1 MTKTGNRLAAL
12 LLALGLALSLTAP
25 AQAAG
30 GSALDRAAADTAQFV
45 YSAVQD
51 PQVGSAGGEWAILG
65 LARSDFALPEAYC
78 QRYYEAV
85 ERQVRECG
93 GVLHERKYTEYS
105 RVVTALSALGRDA
118 RDVAGYDL
126 TKPLGDFD
134 KTVWQ
139 GVNGPIWALIAL
151 DSLNYPM
158 PQNPAAQTQATRQM
172 YVDYILSRQLPDG
185 GWSLRGEAGNSDPDL
200 TGMALQALAKYQD
213 QPQAAQ
219 AVQRALDCVSR
230 QQDPTGGFSGWGTDN
245 VESCVQII
253 VALCELGIPLDD
265 PRFVKEGTLQDK
277 LLSFCTP
284 DSGFL
289 HTQDGTGVSQ
299 MATEQALYALA
310 ALQRAQNGQSSL
322 YRMGD
327 VEAPGGNA
335 PSQPLQPGPEELVR
349 QALLQL
355 LAWAGLR

>member
-1 MTKTGNRLAAL
+1 MTKTENRLAAL
-12 LLALGLALSLTAP
+12 LAALGVALSLTVP
-25 AQAAG
+25 AWAAG
-30 GSALDRAAADTAQFV
+30 SSAVDRAVADTAQFV
-45 YSAVQD
+45 YAAVPE

-65 LARSDFALPEAYC
+65 LARSDFNLPEEYC

-105 RVVTALSALGRDA
+105 RVITALSALGRDA
-118 RDVAGYDL
+118 REVAGYDL

-151 DSLNYPM
+151 DCRNYPM
-158 PQNPAAQTQATRQM
+158 PQDPQAQTQATRQM

-185 GWSLRGEAGNSDPDL
+185 GWSLRGTGDSDPDL

-213 QPQAAQ
+213 QPQVDQ
-219 AVQRALDCVSR
+219 AIRRALDCVSV
-230 QQDPTGGFSGWGTDN
+230 QQDPTGGFAGWGTDN
-245 VESCVQII
+245 VESCAQVI

-265 PRFVKEGTLQDK
+265 PRFVKEGNLQDK

-289 HTQDGTGVSQ
+289 HTQDGAGVSQ
-299 MATEQALYALA
+299 IATEQALYALA

-327 VEAPGGNA
+327 VEAPGGSA
-335 PSQPLQPGPEELVR
+335 PSEPLQPGPEALVR

-355 LAWAGLR
+355 LALAGLR